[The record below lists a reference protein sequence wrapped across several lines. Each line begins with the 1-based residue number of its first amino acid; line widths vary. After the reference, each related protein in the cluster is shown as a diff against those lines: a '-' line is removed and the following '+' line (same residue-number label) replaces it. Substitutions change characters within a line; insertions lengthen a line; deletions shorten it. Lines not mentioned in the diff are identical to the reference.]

1 MAVGWLEATCVFCGG
16 GLGAV
21 LRWIAGSLV
30 SSAPAEAPFPWAT
43 LAVNLVG
50 CVAIG
55 LLASLAVRHAW
66 PEPVRL
72 AILVGVLGGFTTFST
87 FGWETWSLIQIGRA
101 DLAALYVLATNVG
114 GVLLV
119 IGAAALANR

>member
-1 MAVGWLEATCVFCGG
+1 M
-16 GLGAV
+16 

-30 SSAPAEAPFPWAT
+30 PSAPVEAPFPWAT
-43 LAVNLVG
+43 LAVNLFG
-50 CVAIG
+50 CLVIG
-55 LLASLAVRHAW
+55 LLASLAVRQAW

-87 FGWETWSLIQIGRA
+87 FGWETWSLIQIGRM

-119 IGAAALANR
+119 IGAAAIVNR